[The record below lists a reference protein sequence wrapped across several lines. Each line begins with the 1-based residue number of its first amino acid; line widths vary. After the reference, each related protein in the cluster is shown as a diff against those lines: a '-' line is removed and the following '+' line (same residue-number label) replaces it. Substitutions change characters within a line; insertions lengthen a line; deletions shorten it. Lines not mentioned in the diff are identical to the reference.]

1 VQARFLI
8 GPAGSGKTF
17 GCLAKIRAALSA
29 EPEGAPLLLLA
40 PKQTTYQLERQLLGD
55 PSVSGYTRLHILS
68 FERLVLFLFDRL
80 GKSPPQ
86 LLDEEGRLM
95 ALRSLLARKRDRAEL
110 KLFRASARL
119 TGFAQ
124 QLSLALRELQRGRL
138 TPDALD
144 QLAERAGAPEGLKL
158 KLRDLAAM
166 LREYLGWLAERG
178 LQDADCLL
186 DFATQALGAPHRPLR
201 FGGLWL
207 DGFTQLAQQELDLL
221 AAVLPLCERA
231 TLTFCMDCVP
241 TEKISSLS
249 PWSVVRQ
256 AFHHCRERIA
266 RLPDCDL
273 VTELL
278 PRDPRRTRYA
288 RNPVLQHL
296 EKNWAEPKTFEE
308 PAEGHRAGASNPPSL
323 KETIRVA
330 ICANPEAEATLA
342 AREIIRFARAG
353 GRYREA
359 TVLVRQL
366 ANYHQTLANVFARY
380 EIPFFLDR
388 RESVSHHPLAEL
400 TRGALRTVAS
410 QWMGDDWFAALKTG
424 LASAEDADIDRLE
437 NEALARG
444 WKGTT
449 WWQPI
454 RIDDS
459 PELAEWVERLRRR
472 IVPPFQKLALRMET
486 QGNKP
491 TGEQLAE
498 GIRELW
504 SALDVA
510 KKLERWSAEEAA
522 PIHLTIWE
530 QMEGWLE
537 NVEMAFSSEKLS
549 LREWLPILE
558 AGLAGLTAGVIPP
571 ALDQVLIGA
580 IDRSRNPEIRLAL
593 TLGMN
598 EGVFP
603 APPEASVL
611 LTDADR
617 EELENQGVVLGANAR
632 QQLGLERFYGY
643 LACTRARERLVL
655 ACARHDRDG
664 SPLSPSPFL
673 ARVRQ
678 LFPALEF
685 ETAPEMP
692 DWRQSEHPNELIP
705 MLLAN
710 QVQSSKFKVQS
721 SPALNDLPALAPLRE
736 RLRHFQPA
744 PEEESL
750 SPELAG
756 RLYGPVLRTSV
767 SRMEQFAACPFKFF
781 VHSGLRAEERK
792 LFEVDIRDQGSFQ
805 HEVLAFFHEQL
816 RRENK
821 RWRDITPPEAR
832 ERIRKI
838 STAMITSYREGLLQA
853 SEESRFTARVLT
865 ESLEDFIE
873 TLVEWMRRQYEF
885 DPVAVELP
893 FGGEESGAPAWEI
906 ELGGGHRLAL
916 HGRIDRV
923 DLCRDADGGAALC
936 VVVDYKSSQKQLD
949 SLLMQHGLQLQLP
962 AYLNVLRHWR
972 DPKSIFGAERL
983 VPAGVFYVNL
993 RGKYDREDNRN
1004 DALAD
1009 VEQARLRAYRHAG
1022 RFDAGVLRKL
1032 DRSGATQGDQFNYRL
1047 TKNGKISQTSREA
1060 LDTADFEALLN
1071 HVETALQEMGRAVFA
1086 GEAKV
1091 DPYRKG
1097 PITACEQCDYLSI
1110 CRLDPWTHNYRILKQ
1125 PEKAPS
1131 TAKDDR

>member
-1 VQARFLI
+1 MQARFLI

-17 GCLAKIRAALSA
+17 RCLAEIRAALSA
-29 EPEGAPLLLLA
+29 NPEGPPLLLLA
-40 PKQTTYQLERQLLGD
+40 PKQTTYQLERQLLAD
-55 PSVSGYTRLHILS
+55 PSISGYTRLDILS
-68 FERLVLFLFDRL
+68 FERLASFVFEQL

-86 LLDEEGRLM
+86 LLDEEGRVM

-110 KLFRASARL
+110 RLFRASARL

-124 QLSLALRELQRGRL
+124 QLSLALRELQRSRL
-138 TPDALD
+138 TPETLD
-144 QLAERAGAPEGLKL
+144 QLAEKSGAPDGLKL

-166 LREYLGWLAERG
+166 LRDYLDWLTERG

-186 DFATQALGAPHRPLR
+186 DFATQALGAPHPPLR

-207 DGFTQLAQQELDLL
+207 DGFTQLADQELDLL
-221 AAVLPLCERA
+221 AAVLPLCEQA
-231 TLTFCMDCVP
+231 TLAFCLDSIP
-241 TEKISSLS
+241 TEEVSWLS
-249 PWSVVRQ
+249 NWAVVRQ
-256 AFHHCRERIA
+256 AFHHCRKRIA
-266 RLPDCDL
+266 SLPDCDIS
-273 VTELL
+273 TELL
-278 PRDPRRTRYA
+278 SRDSDRTRYSG
-288 RNPVLQHL
+288 NPVLRHL
-296 EKNWAEPKTFEE
+296 EKHWAEPKTFEE
-308 PAEGHRAGASNPPSL
+308 GAGRITTTPSL
-323 KETIRVA
+323 NDSTRVA

-342 AREIIRFARAG
+342 AREIIQFARAG

-366 ANYHQTLANVFARY
+366 ANYHQTLANVFTRY
-380 EIPFFLDR
+380 GIPFFLDR

-424 LASAEDADIDRLE
+424 LASAEDGDIDRLE

-449 WWQPI
+449 TWWQPI
-454 RIDDS
+454 KIDEPPGLED
-459 PELAEWVERLRRR
+459 WVERLRKR

-510 KKLERWSAEEAA
+510 VKLERWSADEADPH
-522 PIHLTIWE
+522 PIHLTVWE
-530 QMEGWLE
+530 QMGGWLE
-537 NVEMAFSSEKLS
+537 NVEMAFSKERLS

-558 AGLAGLTAGVIPP
+558 AGLAGLTVGVIPP

-593 TLGMN
+593 VLGMN
-598 EGVFP
+598 ESVFP

-611 LTDADR
+611 LTDSDR
-617 EELENQGVVLGANAR
+617 DELAKQGVVLSANAR

-643 LACTRARERLVL
+643 MACTRARERLVL
-655 ACARHDRDG
+655 TCASHDRNG
-664 SPLSPSPFL
+664 APLSPSPFL
-673 ARVRQ
+673 ARIRQ
-678 LFPALEF
+678 IFPALTF
-685 ETAPEMP
+685 ELASETP

-705 MLLAN
+705 ILLAN

-721 SPALNDLPALAPLRE
+721 SPSLNQLPALAQLRE
-736 RLRHFQPA
+736 RLRHFQPMLV
-744 PEEESL
+744 EESI

-792 LFEVDIRDQGSFQ
+792 LFEVDIRDQGNFQ
-805 HEVLAFFHEQL
+805 HEVLAYFHEEL
-816 RRENK
+816 RRDNK
-821 RWRDITPPEAR
+821 RWRDITPTEAR
-832 ERIRKI
+832 ERIRRI

-873 TLVEWMRRQYEF
+873 TLVEWMRGQYEF
-885 DPVAVELP
+885 DPMAVELP
-893 FGGEESGAPAWEI
+893 FGGEGPGAPAWEMD
-906 ELGGGHRLAL
+906 LGGGHRLAL
-916 HGRIDRV
+916 LGRIDRV
-923 DLCRDADGGAALC
+923 DLCRDNETGTALC

-962 AYLNVLRHWR
+962 AYLNVLRHWQ
-972 DPKSIFGAERL
+972 DPKTLFGAERL

-1009 VEQARLRAYRHAG
+1009 VERARLRAYRHAG

-1047 TKNGKISQTSREA
+1047 TKDGKINRGSHEA
-1060 LDTADFEALLN
+1060 LDTPDFEALLD
-1071 HVETALQEMGRAVFA
+1071 HVETALKEMGRAVFA

-1097 PITACEQCDYLSI
+1097 SATACEQCDYLSI
-1110 CRLDPWTHNYRILKQ
+1110 CRLDPWTHNYRILKN
-1125 PEKAPS
+1125 PEKRPAPV
-1131 TAKDDR
+1131 KDEG